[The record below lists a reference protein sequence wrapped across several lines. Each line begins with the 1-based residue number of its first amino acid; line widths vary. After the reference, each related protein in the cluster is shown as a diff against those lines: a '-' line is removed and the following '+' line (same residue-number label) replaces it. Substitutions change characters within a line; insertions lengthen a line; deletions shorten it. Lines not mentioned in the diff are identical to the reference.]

1 MGTNLGPLTKAE
13 YRCSESLPGGNDM
26 QMLLEDRQ
34 GSAWT
39 VSVPEALFREQL
51 KQGQWQSV
59 SLAQLLREDD
69 ELLFGFSSLLKRQL
83 FLSLWNL
90 ESIGPKLAAT
100 CVAELSVDMF
110 WGLLQ
115 GQKLGALKVS
125 GLGPKSLEKLTHGLQ
140 QNREK
145 IAPLLQTLLG
155 TRSESVT
162 STRSLNSS
170 VSDALLHLGLRPHD
184 IDRLIRELSQDSTDW
199 MDQPVASQI
208 RLFLQRWGQS
218 RSLISP
224 AASLMSPSIKE
235 PSP

>member
-1 MGTNLGPLTKAE
+1 LTKAE
-13 YRCSESLPGGNDM
+13 FRYSEALPGANDM
-26 QMLLEDRQ
+26 QVLLEDRQ
-34 GSAWT
+34 GCAWT

-59 SLAQLLREDD
+59 SVAQLLREDD

-100 CVAELSVDMF
+100 CVAEISIDMF

-115 GQKLGALKVS
+115 GQKLGPLKVS

-145 IAPLLQTLLG
+145 MAPLLQTLLG
-155 TRSESVT
+155 TRTDSV
-162 STRSLNSS
+162 SATRSLNSS
-170 VSDALLHLGLRPHD
+170 VLDALLHLGLRSHD
-184 IDRLIRELSQDSTDW
+184 IDRLVRELSQDSTDW

-208 RLFLQRWGQS
+208 RLFLQKWGQS
-218 RSLISP
+218 RSLISASASSLNP
-224 AASLMSPSIKE
+224 AVKE
-235 PSP
+235 SRS